1 MKSLLRS
8 VIFNS
13 KKLTDENE
21 HNSYYVVFSKYKAYN
36 DLNYSEIIR

>member
-13 KKLTDENE
+13 KKLSDENE